1 LNVSPLRRFVF
12 RLAGHLGMTVRELS
26 ERMDSRE
33 LSEWMAFT
41 RYYEALPDS
50 WAETG
55 LMVSAMLAPYSPK
68 GKAPKASDFIPL
80 EKPPQHDAQAADVV
94 RELARQLG
102 ILGQ

>member
-1 LNVSPLRRFVF
+1 
-12 RLAGHLGMTVRELS
+12 MTVKELC
-26 ERMDSRE
+26 ERMDSQE
-33 LSEWMAFT
+33 LSEWMAYT

-55 LMVSAMLAPYSPK
+55 LAVSAILAPYSPK

-80 EKPPQHDAQAADVV
+80 EKPPQHEAQAADVI

-102 ILGQ
+102 ALGQ